1 MTTGRN
7 NVDIAHG
14 QTEKKAADASS
25 QPQVAL
31 DVSSLGGMY
40 AGKIRLVGTETGV
53 GVRNAGHIGAQAGAV
68 KGPGKAVK
76 QVIPFEGNEKSFETI
91 LKQLNR

>member
-1 MTTGRN
+1 MERLLDDNPVMVKWDG
-7 NVDIAHG
+7 VLIMIL
-14 QTEKKAADASS
+14 KKGTYINIWDYS
-25 QPQVAL
+25 Q
-31 DVSSLGGMY
+31 G
-40 AGKIRLVGTETGV
+40 
-53 GVRNAGHIGAQAGAV
+53 